1 MSESGTTG
9 KRRAE
14 TPRRDGLKAGSTR
27 LRSTLASAIWLVAV
41 VAALVLAVGALL
53 VALRFNLDNP
63 VVDAITQFASRID
76 FGVLKDFD
84 VPKGAKKSA
93 IEDAQIKSVLVNW
106 GIAAV
111 VYLVVGKVLDRL
123 IRPRG

>member
-1 MSESGTTG
+1 VSESGTTG
-9 KRRAE
+9 KRRAD
-14 TPRRDGLKAGSTR
+14 TPRRGGLDAGSRR

-63 VVDAITQFASRID
+63 VIDTITSIAGRID
-76 FGVLKDFD
+76 LGELKSFD
-84 VPKGAKKSA
+84 VAKDAGAGA
-93 IEDAQIKSVLVNW
+93 REDAVVKSVLVNW

-111 VYLVVGKVLDRL
+111 VYLVVGKVLDRV

>member
-1 MSESGTTG
+1 VSESTTSG

-14 TPRRDGLKAGSTR
+14 TPRRGVTGASR
-27 LRSTLASAIWLVAV
+27 RVRSLLASALWLAAV
-41 VAALVLAVGALL
+41 VCALCLATGALL

-63 VVDAITQFASRID
+63 IVDAVTTFAGRID
-76 FGVLKDFD
+76 LGELKSFD
-84 VPKGAKKSA
+84 VAKGASESA
-93 IEDAQIKSVLVNW
+93 REDAVVKSVLVNW

-123 IRPRG
+123 VRPRG